1 MKKEDVKVGSTYLI
15 SNGKN
20 EMRATVVRAGDAGF
34 IVKTASGKNMPI
46 TNPDRFLELV
56 EEAPAKTAE
65 TAPVA
70 KKEVPSA
77 KAQKK
82 VSKAVKFLPK
92 KEGTTEE
99 PEAQEKEEQE
109 EAPVKKAEKKAK
121 TPKEEKAPRKKR
133 EGKSMADAAIEA
145 MTGNEKGMT
154 IAQILKEMEDSG
166 LWTSPAGKTP
176 ANTLNAI
183 INRDINTSDEPRFA
197 KVSRGVYKLA

>member
-20 EMRATVVRAGDAGF
+20 EMRATVVRAGDSGF

-70 KKEVPSA
+70 KKEATPA

-82 VSKAVKFLPK
+82 VSKAVKFLPE
-92 KEGTTEE
+92 KEEITEK
-99 PEAQEKEEQE
+99 QEKEEQE
-109 EAPVKKAEKKAK
+109 EAPVKKSEKKVKAL
-121 TPKEEKAPRKKR
+121 KEEKAPRKKR
-133 EGKSMADAAIEA
+133 EGKSMAEAAIEV

-166 LWTSPAGKTP
+166 LWVSSTGKTP

-183 INRDINTSDEPRFA
+183 INRDINTGDEPRFV

>member
-20 EMRATVVRAGDAGF
+20 EMKATVVRAGDAGF

-56 EEAPAKTAE
+56 EEAPAKSPE

-70 KKEVPSA
+70 KKEATPA
-77 KAQKK
+77 KAPKK
-82 VSKAVKFLPK
+82 VSKAVKFLPE
-92 KEGTTEE
+92 KEETTEE
-99 PEAQEKEEQE
+99 PEAPEKEEQE
-109 EAPVKKAEKKAK
+109 EEPVKKDEKKTK
-121 TPKEEKAPRKKR
+121 IPKEEKAPRKKR